1 MKNVI
6 KISGASDDLVEID
19 GDISEEFTYNDDE
32 PHYLG
37 FSDGTVLKI
46 FYDETGLWKIVQ
58 INKGESDFDFEFIA
72 TNSDSDDYSDIAI
85 LKNAKI
91 DWVIYG
97 SKFAKNK
104 NI

>member
-6 KISGASDDLVEID
+6 KIYGHSDDCIEID
-19 GDISEEFTYNDDE
+19 GDIEEEFTYYDDE

-58 INKGESDFDFEFIA
+58 INKGEADFEFEFVA
-72 TNSDSDDYSDIAI
+72 TDAESDDYSDIVI
-85 LKNAKI
+85 LKSAKI

-97 SKFAKNK
+97 SKFAKNRK
-104 NI
+104 